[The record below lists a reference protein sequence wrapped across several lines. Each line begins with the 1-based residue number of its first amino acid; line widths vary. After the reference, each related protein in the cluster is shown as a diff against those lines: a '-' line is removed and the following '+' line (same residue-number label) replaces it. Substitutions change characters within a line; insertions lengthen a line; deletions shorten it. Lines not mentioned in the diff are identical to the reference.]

1 MSLAVVTT
9 TINVPELFEGYCKDF
24 RAHNRR
30 EVYFIIVGDRKT
42 PAEVSTYCQLLE
54 HTYGYP
60 FEYFD
65 VERQKSFLS
74 AFPDLDHYLPYDSVQ
89 RRNIGLLWAY
99 QRGYDVVLTVDDDN
113 YLLEPDLLRHH
124 LSVGTTGQER
134 SFVSSSGWFNPCQ
147 FLNSNPALP
156 FYHRGFPLKERWK
169 ITEVQ
174 TGVRAGRVVVN
185 VGMWLGDP
193 DVDAWLRLST
203 PLESVHWNQPDNFV
217 LGQNTWAPF
226 NSQQTAIARDLIPAY
241 FLNPNAGRYDDI
253 WASFII
259 HRLANHFGDL
269 VSYGSPIVSHV
280 QTRSVASLWRD
291 LDEERMGAL
300 LTEEFV
306 EIVRSVPLAARSYA
320 ACYAELAQAL
330 ASTLQART
338 SRVKGGIEFL
348 QEYVRGMQLW
358 QKTLESLDSSVPIL
372 ASADAAHLTV

>member
-24 RAHNRR
+24 RAHNRSDI
-30 EVYFIIVGDRKT
+30 YFIIVGDRKT
-42 PAEVSTYCQLLE
+42 PAEAATYCRLLE
-54 HTYGYP
+54 RTYGYP

-65 VERQKSFLS
+65 VDRQKSFLS
-74 AFPDLDHYLPYDSVQ
+74 EFPDLDRYLPYDSVQ
-89 RRNIGLLWAY
+89 RRNIGLLRAY

-124 LSVGTTGQER
+124 LGVGTTREER
-134 SFVSSSGWFNPCQ
+134 SFVSSNGWFNPCQ
-147 FLNSNPALP
+147 FLDANPTLQ

-169 ITEVQ
+169 IAEVQ

-193 DVDAWLRLST
+193 DVDAWLRLAT
-203 PLESVHWNQPDNFV
+203 PLESVRWNQTENFV
-217 LGQNTWAPF
+217 LGQDTWAPF
-226 NSQQTAIARDLIPAY
+226 NSQQTAISRDLIPAY

-269 VSYGSPIVSHV
+269 VSYGSPIVSHI
-280 QTRSVASLWRD
+280 QTRSLASLWRD

-306 EIVRSVPLAARSYA
+306 AIVRSVPLAGSSYA
-320 ACYAELAQAL
+320 ACYAELAEGLANAL
-330 ASTLQART
+330 HART
-338 SRVKGGIEFL
+338 SRIKGGSEYL
-348 QEYVRGMQLW
+348 QEYVRGMQVW
-358 QKTLESLDSSVPIL
+358 QKTLASLDASVPTQT
-372 ASADAAHLTV
+372 STDATHVTV